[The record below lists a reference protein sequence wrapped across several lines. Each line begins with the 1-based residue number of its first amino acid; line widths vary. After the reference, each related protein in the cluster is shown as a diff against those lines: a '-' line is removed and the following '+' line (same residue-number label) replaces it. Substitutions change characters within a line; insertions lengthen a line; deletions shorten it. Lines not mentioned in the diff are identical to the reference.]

1 MTEASRRL
9 VGTGDVNPG
18 TRYRDGHMIPRMRRT
33 PHSMVVICLVLTVGL
48 LTACSSTNSTNDAA
62 SGSSAPPIPA
72 TAFHDR
78 TGVTPTSVTIGNVST
93 QVAGLFTGA
102 VVGTE
107 AYAAYVNS
115 QGGVHGRKIVVS
127 SADDRF
133 QGAINKDDVHSVVQ
147 SDFASVGGLSLE
159 DSFSEPLIAANPGFP
174 DITASLDPATEKLP
188 NNFSPTPASNGWPTG
203 PLLYFKQK
211 YPTKIAHA
219 GTIIAD
225 LPSTELAWDNE
236 KKAMQHLGYTV
247 LYDPALPP
255 STTDF
260 TAQVV
265 AMKSAGVQ
273 ILFLEQEPQNY
284 ASAIFR
290 DLDEQNFHPV
300 VVLGAASYSP
310 QLVGNAGGP
319 DAVDGAYLE
328 QATSLYLGEDAAQIP
343 AITTFRT
350 WVQKVSP
357 GFAPDFFTLAGWLCA
372 ELFVDAL
379 RKAGTDP
386 TRGSL
391 LQALRKITA
400 FDSGNLTPVSNPA
413 DKLPLTCYLLGQI
426 ANGKFQRLDDPPV
439 TGPTHGFRCD
449 GTYYRAS

>member
-1 MTEASRRL
+1 
-9 VGTGDVNPG
+9 
-18 TRYRDGHMIPRMRRT
+18 MRRN
-33 PHSMVVICLVLTVGL
+33 PLSAIYLCLVLMAGL
-48 LTACSSTNSTNDAA
+48 LAGCSSTNSTSGTA
-62 SGSSAPPIPA
+62 SGASTPPIPSS
-72 TAFHDR
+72 AFHDH

-102 VVGTE
+102 VVGTD

-115 QGGVHGRKIVVS
+115 KGGVNGRKIVVS

-133 QGAINKDDVHSVVQ
+133 QGALNKQAVQTVIQ

-174 DITASLDPATEKLP
+174 DITASLDPSTEKLP
-188 NNFSPTPASNGWPTG
+188 NNFSPAPTSNGWPTG

-211 YPTKIAHA
+211 YPVKIAHTA
-219 GTIIAD
+219 TIIAD
-225 LPSTELAWDNE
+225 LPSTELAWANE

-247 LYDPALPP
+247 LYDPALSPA
-255 STTDF
+255 TTDF

-290 DLDEQNFHPV
+290 DLNQQNFHPV
-300 VVLGAASYSP
+300 VVLGGASYSP
-310 QLVGNAGGP
+310 QLIGNAGGAE
-319 DAVDGAYLE
+319 AVDGAYLE
-328 QATSLYLGEDAAQIP
+328 QGASLYLGEDAAQIP
-343 AITTFRT
+343 TITTFNT

-357 GFAPDFFTLAGWLCA
+357 GFTSDAFTLAGWLCG

-379 RKAGTDP
+379 SKAGTNP
-386 TRGSL
+386 SRGSL
-391 LQALRKITA
+391 LQALRKINA
-400 FDSGNLTPVSNPA
+400 FDSGNLIPVSNPA
-413 DKLPLTCYLLGQI
+413 GKIPITCYLLGQVS
-426 ANGKFQRLDDPPV
+426 NGQFQRLDDPPV
-439 TGPTHGFRCD
+439 KGPTNGFRCD
-449 GTYYRAS
+449 GTYYRAT